1 MSDRPKRS
9 TKQPSR
15 FGEDE
20 KKKAAEAKKVG
31 VQKKKAISKKKR
43 TPPGVKRPKTAYIIY
58 AQSARAKVK
67 EVRRGLSFPS
77 VPTHLTL
84 ISDCR
89 TQENPSAGFGDLTK
103 LVSAQWNAMSE
114 EEKAPFAEEAAKD
127 KKRYEREVKAAD
139 PGSDEGEEAAKED
152 DEGEGSE

>member
-20 KKKAAEAKKVG
+20 KKKAAAEAKKVG

-43 TPPGVKRPKTAYIIY
+43 IPPGVKRPKTAYIIY

-67 EVRRGLSFPS
+67 E
-77 VPTHLTL
+77 
-84 ISDCR
+84 
-89 TQENPSAGFGDLTK
+89 ENPSAGFGELTK

-139 PGSDEGEEAAKED
+139 PGSDEGEAAKED
-152 DEGEGSE
+152 DEDEGSE

>member
-77 VPTHLTL
+77 ARTHLTL
-84 ISDCR
+84 ISVAEHRRTPALDSASSPSSCR
-89 TQENPSAGFGDLTK
+89 PSGT
-103 LVSAQWNAMSE
+103 
-114 EEKAPFAEEAAKD
+114 
-127 KKRYEREVKAAD
+127 R
-139 PGSDEGEEAAKED
+139 
-152 DEGEGSE
+152 